1 MMKKKETMIRLKK
14 GETIQLPIRRLGIN
28 GEGVGFYQKQVVFV
42 DGAIPG
48 EVVVAR
54 VENVERRFAKAR
66 LLRIR
71 KRSPRRIQPPC
82 PVYADCG
89 GCQLQHI
96 DYPMQLKLK
105 KELVEEAFA
114 RYTSLREL
122 PIEETV
128 GMDEPWRYRNKAQ
141 LPVQLRGKKVVMG
154 MYSARSHRLVDMRE
168 CGVQHPETNRILETA
183 RKTVEELGIP
193 IYDEKKHTGVLRHL
207 VARFGFQTEEAQLV
221 LVCRT
226 DELPRER
233 ELVERLVRRLPQ
245 VKSIVLNVN
254 PKRTSLVFGEKARV
268 LWGKETVDEQ
278 LNKKVY
284 ALSATAFFQLNPIQ
298 TVKLYDLVKEAAELT
313 GKETVIDAYCGV
325 GTIGL
330 WLADRAA
337 RIIGMDTISSAVED
351 ARRNAKRNGID
362 HAEYHV
368 GRAEDLLPR
377 WVKAGLRPDVVV
389 VDPPRTGLGQ
399 PLIDMLKEVRVPRL
413 VYVSCNPSTLA
424 KDCAQLLQGG
434 YELKRLVPVDMFP
447 QTAHVETVCT
457 LSGTNEK

>member
-1 MMKKKETMIRLKK
+1 
-14 GETIQLPIRRLGIN
+14 
-28 GEGVGFYQKQVVFV
+28 
-42 DGAIPG
+42 
-48 EVVVAR
+48 
-54 VENVERRFAKAR
+54 
-66 LLRIR
+66 
-71 KRSPRRIQPPC
+71 
-82 PVYADCG
+82 
-89 GCQLQHI
+89 
-96 DYPMQLKLK
+96 MQLKLK
-105 KELVEEAFA
+105 KELVEESFA
-114 RYTSLREL
+114 RYTSLRKL

-141 LPVQLRGKKVVMG
+141 LPVQLRGNKVVMG

-183 RKTVEELGIP
+183 RRTVEELGIP
-193 IYDEKKHTGVLRHL
+193 IYDERKHVGVLRYL

-233 ELVERLVRRLPQ
+233 ELVERLVHRLPQ

-254 PKRTSLVFGEKARV
+254 PKRTSLVFGEKNRV
-268 LWGKETVDEQ
+268 LWGKETVDER
-278 LNKKVY
+278 LNEKVY

-298 TVKLYDLVKEAAELT
+298 TVKLYDLVKEAAALT
-313 GKETVIDAYCGV
+313 GNETVIDAYCGV

-337 RIIGMDTISSAVED
+337 RVIGMDTIPSAIED

-362 HAEYHV
+362 HAEYQV

-399 PLIDMLKEVRVPRL
+399 PLIDMLREVRVPRL

-424 KDCAQLLQGG
+424 KDCAKLMQGG
-434 YELKRLVPVDMFP
+434 YKLERLVPVDMFP

-457 LSGTNEK
+457 LTGIEDR

>member
-1 MMKKKETMIRLKK
+1 MTKNETMIRLKK
-14 GETIQLPIRRLGIN
+14 GETIRLPIRRLGIN

-54 VENVERRFAKAR
+54 VESVERRFAKAR

-71 KRSPRRIQPPC
+71 KRSPHRIQPPC

-105 KELVEEAFA
+105 KELVEEAFV

-128 GMDEPWRYRNKAQ
+128 GMDEPWQYRNKAQ

-183 RKTVEELGIP
+183 RKTVEEIGIP

-207 VARFGFQTEEAQLV
+207 VARFGFRTGEAQLV

-226 DELPRER
+226 DELPQER

-245 VKSIVLNVN
+245 VKSIVLNIN
-254 PKRTSLVFGEKARV
+254 PKRTSLVFGEKNRI
-268 LWGKETVDEQ
+268 LWGKETVDER
-278 LNKKVY
+278 LNENVY

-337 RIIGMDTISSAVED
+337 RIIGMDTIPSAVED
-351 ARRNAKRNGID
+351 ARCNAKRNGID
-362 HAEYHV
+362 HAEYHI
-368 GRAEDLLPR
+368 GQAEDLLPR

-399 PLIDMLKEVRVPRL
+399 PLIDMLREVRVPRL

-434 YELKRLVPVDMFP
+434 YELERLVPVDMFP

-457 LSGTNEK
+457 LSATKER